1 MRQGLFGLLMAMA
14 IVIPAAGRDT
24 GRVATRID
32 TRYGVVDVVDRAD
45 TVDIRFRGEV
55 VRSLEA
61 PAASLF
67 RVPPRDG
74 REFVIVDAMQ
84 SGLHCRHVFVLVE
97 IAADGEVVASNPF
110 GECKELKGVA
120 FRDGA
125 PLIRLGDPVI
135 AGQRAAPA
143 TTDFESRDGNIV
155 QVTGSVPTPAAV
167 PASALAPASAPTPAK
182 PAGDCAAA
190 AEAAR
195 AGGSAVDARGALL
208 KVGGQGRLP
217 FLSAPNATCRQPD
230 VFVIPGDT
238 LRASRRFDAYTFVHY
253 VNPRNG
259 NTAQGWVDSS
269 RLVGTP
275 AP

>member
-1 MRQGLFGLLMAMA
+1 MRQGLFGLLMGAAVM
-14 IVIPAAGRDT
+14 IPAAGQET

-32 TRYGVVDVVDRAD
+32 TRYGTVDVVDRAD

-84 SGLHCRHVFVLVE
+84 PGLHCRHVFVLVE

-120 FRDGA
+120 FKEGA
-125 PLIRLGDPVI
+125 PLIRLADPVP
-135 AGQRAAPA
+135 AAPGTPPV

-155 QVTGSVPTPAAV
+155 QVTGTVPVPVPVPVPPA
-167 PASALAPASAPTPAK
+167 PAK

-190 AEAAR
+190 AEAAQ
-195 AGGSAVDARGALL
+195 AGASAVDARGASV

-217 FLSAPNATCRQPD
+217 FLSAPNAACRQPG

-259 NTAQGWVDSS
+259 NTAQGWVSSS
-269 RLVGTP
+269 RLVGAPTP
-275 AP
+275 

>member
-1 MRQGLFGLLMAMA
+1 MRQRLFGLLMGAAVMF
-14 IVIPAAGRDT
+14 PAAGQEAA
-24 GRVATRID
+24 RVATRID
-32 TRYGVVDVVDRAD
+32 TRYGTVDVLDRAD

-55 VRSLEA
+55 VRSLDA
-61 PAASLF
+61 PGASLF

-84 SGLHCRHVFVLVE
+84 SGPHCRHVFVLVE

-120 FRDGA
+120 FKDGA
-125 PLIRLGDPVI
+125 PLIRLADTVV
-135 AGQRAAPA
+135 AGQGTPPA

-155 QVTGSVPTPAAV
+155 QVAGAAPVPV
-167 PASALAPASAPTPAK
+167 LAPAQTR

-190 AEAAR
+190 AEAAQ
-195 AGGSAVDARGALL
+195 AGGAAVDVRSAPV

-217 FLSAPNATCRQPD
+217 FLSAPNDACRQPG

-238 LRASRRFDAYTFVHY
+238 LRASRRVDAYTFVRY
-253 VNPRNG
+253 INPRNG
-259 NTAQGWVDSS
+259 NTAQGWVDSR
-269 RLVGTP
+269 RLVESS

>member
-14 IVIPAAGRDT
+14 IVVPAAGRDT

-45 TVDIRFRGEV
+45 TVDIRFKGEV
-55 VRSLEA
+55 VRSLAA
-61 PAASLF
+61 PGASLF

-84 SGLHCRHVFVLVE
+84 AGLHCRHVFVLVE

-135 AGQRAAPA
+135 AGQGASAV

-155 QVTGSVPTPAAV
+155 QVAGAVPMPTPT
-167 PASALAPASAPTPAK
+167 PTPAK

-190 AEAAR
+190 AEAAQ
-195 AGGSAVDARGALL
+195 AGGSAVDARGASV

-217 FLSAPNATCRQPD
+217 FLSAPNAACRQPG

-238 LRASRRFDAYTFVHY
+238 LRASRRFDAYTFVYY

-259 NTAQGWVDSS
+259 NTAQGWVNSS
-269 RLVGTP
+269 RLVESPTP
-275 AP
+275 

>member
-14 IVIPAAGRDT
+14 IVVPAAGRDT

-45 TVDIRFRGEV
+45 TVDIRFKGEV

-61 PAASLF
+61 PGASLF

-84 SGLHCRHVFVLVE
+84 PGLHCRHVFVLVE

-110 GECKELKGVA
+110 GECKELKGVV

-125 PLIRLGDPVI
+125 PLIRLGDPVV
-135 AGQRAAPA
+135 AGQGAAPA

-155 QVTGSVPTPAAV
+155 QVAAATAAPVPV
-167 PASALAPASAPTPAK
+167 PAK
-182 PAGDCAAA
+182 PQGDCAAA
-190 AEAAR
+190 AEAAQ
-195 AGGSAVDARGALL
+195 AGGAAFDTRGALL

-217 FLSAPNATCRQPD
+217 FLSAPNAACRQPG

>member
-1 MRQGLFGLLMAMA
+1 MRQGLFGLLMGMSM
-14 IVIPAAGRDT
+14 IVPAVAQEA

-32 TRYGVVDVVDRAD
+32 TRYGIVDVVDRAD

-61 PAASLF
+61 PGASLF

-84 SGLHCRHVFVLVE
+84 PGQHCRHVFVLVE

-120 FRDGA
+120 FKDGA
-125 PLIRLGDPVI
+125 PLIRLADPVG
-135 AGQRAAPA
+135 AGHDAPPV

-155 QVTGSVPTPAAV
+155 QVA
-167 PASALAPASAPTPAK
+167 ASAPVPAPAK

-190 AEAAR
+190 AEAAQ
-195 AGGSAVDARGALL
+195 AGAAAVDARSATV
-208 KVGGQGRLP
+208 KVGGKGRLP
-217 FLSAPNATCRQPD
+217 FLSAPNAACRQPG

-259 NTAQGWVDSS
+259 NTAQGWVSSS
-269 RLVGTP
+269 RLVDAPTP
-275 AP
+275 

>member
-1 MRQGLFGLLMAMA
+1 MRQRLFGLLMAMA
-14 IVIPAAGRDT
+14 IVVPAAGRDT

-45 TVDIRFRGEV
+45 TVDIRFKGEV

-61 PAASLF
+61 PSASLF

-125 PLIRLGDPVI
+125 PLIRLGDPVV
-135 AGQRAAPA
+135 AGQSAAPA

-155 QVTGSVPTPAAV
+155 QVAGAVPAAV
-167 PASALAPASAPTPAK
+167 PASAPAPAPAK

-190 AEAAR
+190 AEAAQ
-195 AGGSAVDARGALL
+195 AGGSAVDARGVLL
-208 KVGGQGRLP
+208 RVGGQGRLP
-217 FLSAPNATCRQPD
+217 FLSAPNAACRQRG

-269 RLVGTP
+269 RLVESPTP
-275 AP
+275 

>member
-1 MRQGLFGLLMAMA
+1 MRQGLFGLLMGAAVM
-14 IVIPAAGRDT
+14 VPAAGQKET
-24 GRVATRID
+24 QEAGRVATRID
-32 TRYGVVDVVDRAD
+32 TRYGSVDVVDRAD

-61 PAASLF
+61 PGASLF

-84 SGLHCRHVFVLVE
+84 PGLHCRHVFVLVE

-120 FRDGA
+120 FKDGA
-125 PLIRLGDPVI
+125 PLIRLADPVV
-135 AGQRAAPA
+135 AGQGTPPA

-155 QVTGSVPTPAAV
+155 QVAGAAPVP
-167 PASALAPASAPTPAK
+167 ALAPASPK

-190 AEAAR
+190 AEAAQ
-195 AGGSAVDARGALL
+195 AGGSAVDARSASV

-217 FLSAPNATCRQPD
+217 FLSAPSAACRQPG

-259 NTAQGWVDSS
+259 NTAQGWVSSS
-269 RLVGTP
+269 RLVGAPTP
-275 AP
+275 

>member
-1 MRQGLFGLLMAMA
+1 MRQRLFGLLMGAAVM
-14 IVIPAAGRDT
+14 VPAACQEA

-32 TRYGVVDVVDRAD
+32 TRYGIVDVVDRAD

-61 PAASLF
+61 PGASLF

-97 IAADGEVVASNPF
+97 IAAEGEVVASNPF

-120 FRDGA
+120 FKDGA
-125 PLIRLGDPVI
+125 PLIRLANPVVS
-135 AGQRAAPA
+135 GQGTPPV

-155 QVTGSVPTPAAV
+155 QVAGAAPVPALTPA
-167 PASALAPASAPTPAK
+167 PAK

-190 AEAAR
+190 AEAAQ
-195 AGGSAVDARGALL
+195 AGASAIDARGASV

-217 FLSAPNATCRQPD
+217 FLSAPNAACRQPG

-259 NTAQGWVDSS
+259 NTAQGWVSSS
-269 RLVGTP
+269 RLVGAPTP
-275 AP
+275 